1 MLSTYRGPN
10 IVNVDAT
17 LMKNFTIK
25 ERKSIQVRLE
35 AYSATNT
42 PQWGNPNTSFGGT
55 TFGQITTAGGARTL
69 QIVMKFYY

>member
-1 MLSTYRGPN
+1 
-10 IVNVDAT
+10 
-17 LMKNFTIK
+17 
-25 ERKSIQVRLE
+25 LE